1 MQQGLAMQCGLGS
14 FLSWASMCPVVM
26 LASTFPLCKVSYLFI
41 INKSAEI
48 HQDGSGLPENEEKG
62 HQKLLSE
69 RHQKLPMLGF

>member
-1 MQQGLAMQCGLGS
+1 
-14 FLSWASMCPVVM
+14 M